1 MTSFLYPASPP
12 PAVAPGKK
20 GRPRKWGSSAQPQEE
35 EGPEEEDDDDIIDAG
50 AIDDLEGRLPDLL
63 PSHICIY

>member
-1 MTSFLYPASPP
+1 MVHPEQESPLKSTP
-12 PAVAPGKK
+12 LAAME
-20 GRPRKWGSSAQPQEE
+20 EE